1 MAEME
6 TKGASGSSGERQ
18 TAALTET
25 DISLESRAAQSA
37 TVALDRI
44 EIPRET
50 FERIANLIT
59 VGSSLTVS
67 DYGISEETGRE
78 TDFIILTK

>member
-1 MAEME
+1 MA
-6 TKGASGSSGERQ
+6 GSVRDALVYEIERQ

-25 DISLESRAAQSA
+25 DISMESRAAQSA
-37 TVALDRI
+37 AAALDRI
-44 EIPRET
+44 EIPQDAVK
-50 FERIANLIT
+50 RIAAILS

-67 DYGISEETGRE
+67 DYGVSDETGRE